1 MKYIIKR
8 TSTYLD
14 ECPPCDEAFLT
25 QETSYDYRSCK
36 TIEEARNKHWFESW
50 YNNTTDHIEVSGYIR
65 GTRKEKDKCWAV
77 NIETLDDLMK
87 LHAKY
92 GSLIITNPYFNHDLP
107 MIEIYDDYRE

>member
-8 TSTYLD
+8 TSLFLSEQKPY
-14 ECPPCDEAFLT
+14 DEAFLT
-25 QETSYDYRSCK
+25 EEISYDYRCSK
-36 TIEEARNKHWFESW
+36 TIKEAKDKHWFESW

-65 GTRKEKDKCWAV
+65 GTEKEKRQCWAI

-87 LHAKY
+87 FQAKY
-92 GSLIITNPYFNHDLP
+92 GSLIITNSYFNNDLL